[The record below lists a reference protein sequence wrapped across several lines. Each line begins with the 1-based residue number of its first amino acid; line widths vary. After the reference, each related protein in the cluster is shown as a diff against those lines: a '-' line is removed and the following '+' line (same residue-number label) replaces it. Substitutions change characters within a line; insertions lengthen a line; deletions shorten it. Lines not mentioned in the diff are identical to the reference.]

1 MSSEQRGPLA
11 DRRKK
16 QSSPFSLPG
25 LRGRRRQFRRESD
38 RSNPQLTLD
47 WHGPRL
53 LVLSLARM
61 VLCLADAHNTL
72 QLLRLGAQE
81 AKLLMDFLI
90 RRDIHSFVQIKLG
103 LTALCLVV
111 LVANQHVS
119 LFVRIKIR
127 HGLYTIFACYVALV
141 GYEILIWPGAG
152 IPLIFLPVLPDADAG
167 EAHTSA

>member
-38 RSNPQLTLD
+38 RSNPQLTLV
-47 WHGPRL
+47 WFGPRL
-53 LVLSLARM
+53 LVLTLAIM
-61 VLCLADAHNTL
+61 VQCHADAHNTQ
-72 QLLRLGAQE
+72 QLMRLGAQE
-81 AKLLMDFLI
+81 ANLLMDYLI

-111 LVANQHVS
+111 LVAYQHVS
-119 LFVRIKIR
+119 LFDRIKIR
-127 HGLYTIFACYVALV
+127 HVLYTNIANKVAII

-152 IPLIFLPVLPDADAG
+152 IPLIFLPV
-167 EAHTSA
+167 

>member
-53 LVLSLARM
+53 LVLTLAIM

-72 QLLRLGAQE
+72 QLMRLGAHE
-81 AKLLMDFLI
+81 SILLMFYFILVDMQ
-90 RRDIHSFVQIKLG
+90 SFVVIM
-103 LTALCLVV
+103 VV
-111 LVANQHVS
+111 
-119 LFVRIKIR
+119 
-127 HGLYTIFACYVALV
+127 
-141 GYEILIWPGAG
+141 
-152 IPLIFLPVLPDADAG
+152 
-167 EAHTSA
+167 